1 MFAFCSGK
9 LAKMQAQPKKIGKY
23 FFAAFSIM
31 HFSSNDFHL
40 IFFLRRFEIAAHK
53 DRRQRLCTRGTLCG
67 VCPPTA
73 CPSPPLSLSPS
84 LYASLSLSPSLLL
97 PLFHSA
103 SLSRAAC
110 HKLSMRCCR
119 QKFLAPT
126 VGTAI
131 KTRLM
136 RLQPLSPPVPCR
148 FLCSSSA
155 GVVAAVDFAG
165 VFHLAICIVQG
176 LLDGAANSV

>member
-73 CPSPPLSLSPS
+73 CPSPPLSLS
-84 LYASLSLSPSLLL
+84 ASLSLSPSFSL
-97 PLFHSA
+97 PLAA

-136 RLQPLSPPVPCR
+136 RLQPPPPAALCR